1 MSKNIKNSHNCCHP
15 ISGPEEVYSPVH
27 GQVKQ
32 YCFTLIE
39 LLVVIAII
47 AILAA
52 MLLPAL
58 QQARAR
64 AHAVTCVNNFGNL
77 SKAWLQYVSDNDGV
91 APNLYNG
98 SNTWGTSSRV
108 WYLAGNNPAPT
119 TGAKAGMFSPY
130 LGFKDP
136 DYYTGGYGL
145 GGFWR
150 DSTGKQSVNPLF
162 CPARADGMRAY
173 LAAKKTATVAGIHP
187 TAWAKPRK
195 LSVARRPSRSMAGG
209 EGPFAA
215 PYISSRINGDAPFPV
230 FPHDNPNYITDEKYI
245 AATQSSIG
253 KGKASFFFYDG
264 HVEQIERLKVPSS
277 ERLGDSTSTGAYY
290 SSFWAPFNNQQRHD
304 NW

>member
-1 MSKNIKNSHNCCHP
+1 MSKNIKNSHNCCHR

-130 LGFKDP
+130 LGFKDNKLLLLP
-136 DYYTGGYGL
+136 FY
-145 GGFWR
+145 
-150 DSTGKQSVNPLF
+150 KQ
-162 CPARADGMRAY
+162 
-173 LAAKKTATVAGIHP
+173 
-187 TAWAKPRK
+187 
-195 LSVARRPSRSMAGG
+195 
-209 EGPFAA
+209 
-215 PYISSRINGDAPFPV
+215 
-230 FPHDNPNYITDEKYI
+230 
-245 AATQSSIG
+245 
-253 KGKASFFFYDG
+253 
-264 HVEQIERLKVPSS
+264 
-277 ERLGDSTSTGAYY
+277 
-290 SSFWAPFNNQQRHD
+290 
-304 NW
+304 